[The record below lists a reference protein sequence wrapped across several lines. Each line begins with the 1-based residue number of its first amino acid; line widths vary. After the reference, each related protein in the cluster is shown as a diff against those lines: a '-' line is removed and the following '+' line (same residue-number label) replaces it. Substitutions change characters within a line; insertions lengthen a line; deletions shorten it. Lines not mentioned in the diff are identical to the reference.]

1 MGIFDRLKSFTL
13 REAQISNKIIK
24 EKYGITIS
32 EEIVKDITND
42 SIKHYSNIT
51 HRNIIEYINSKGISA
66 PYIFQAKREIF
77 FNVIFPILKRMY
89 PGQHEMGY
97 GLYDYKNKIIWVY
110 TDVDSEAL
118 NVAVHELDHYMR
130 DISGLEYHGFL
141 AELSAH
147 IVQFISKY
155 GNLNE
160 AIYYTIQTLKSNY
173 SIDPDLD
180 LDKLTDSFLFLSKE
194 GILFK
199 IISSTNS
206 LEEIMS
212 FSKNSIAHTT
222 KISHE
227 GKESSK
233 QSVDEADKVLRILER
248 NGISNTES
256 FREELI
262 RIYENAF
269 LRNGE
274 YMVIL
279 TGKGRKVLNLIILKN
294 IEELYVLEHKQTE
307 DFNIIAKLD
316 IKSSAPTRPVLYR

>member
-1 MGIFDRLKSFTL
+1 MGFLDRLKSITS
-13 REAQISNKIIK
+13 REAHNYNKIIK
-24 EKYGITIS
+24 EKYGILIP
-32 EEIVKDITND
+32 EELVKDITND

-51 HRNIIEYINSKGISA
+51 HRNIIEYIASRGMPA
-66 PYIFQAKREIF
+66 PYIFQVKREIF
-77 FNVIFPILKRMY
+77 FNDVFPVLKRMY
-89 PGQHEMGY
+89 HGQRETGY

-110 TDVDSEAL
+110 TDNDSDSPD
-118 NVAVHELDHYMR
+118 VAVHEIDHYIR
-130 DISGLEYHGFL
+130 DISGLEYHEFL
-141 AELSAH
+141 AEISAH
-147 IVQFISKY
+147 IVQFLSKY

-160 AIYYTIQTLKSNY
+160 AIYYTIQTLKNNY
-173 SIDPDLD
+173 SVDPDLD
-180 LDKLTDSFLFLSKE
+180 LDKLADALLFLSKE

-199 IISSTNS
+199 TISSTNS
-206 LEEIMS
+206 LEEILN
-212 FSKNSIAHTT
+212 FSKSPISHAT

-227 GKESSK
+227 GKEASK
-233 QSVDEADKVLRILER
+233 QSVEEADRVLKILER

-274 YMVIL
+274 YIVIL

-294 IEELYVLEHKQTE
+294 IEELYELEHKQTE

-316 IKSSAPTRPVLYR
+316 IKSSAPTRPELYR